1 MFKILA
7 PIVFWTFLA
16 LTVLFVILMIKHSV
30 GNITEIITLLDKDT
44 HTGVELEENYAYLIE
59 KYGEWQIIGRSSN
72 VFTVSFI
79 NIKAALFSGLMKTF
93 LVLSIVSFLVA
104 IIVGKVLFPKL
115 ADYFTNSNQDMANI
129 ATLRTNEEVMKLKKQ
144 NKNNKE
150 EEWF

>member
-1 MFKILA
+1 
-7 PIVFWTFLA
+7 
-16 LTVLFVILMIKHSV
+16 MIS
-30 GNITEIITLLDKDT
+30 L
-44 HTGVELEENYAYLIE
+44 
-59 KYGEWQIIGRSSN
+59 
-72 VFTVSFI
+72 TVSFI